1 MSGTRSRALHTTGV
15 KQRPPTKQMIMSGMP
30 HTTSGTKTEL
40 GRIIVEQAMQAM
52 SILVFVLRKDGFAL
66 KKNSNTVS
74 PSFASNSEGKQDFRS
89 EKPSLVSGKQ
99 LSIMGILKRLQH
111 IIPSVLHMHESSP
124 RNVHESHGQE
134 EIVRKQRGQY
144 YGQDDNSYLSSMSE
158 HDSRGYRLK
167 CLETVDLR

>member
-66 KKNSNTVS
+66 YKKIAIQFLPHLRPT
-74 PSFASNSEGKQDFRS
+74 
-89 EKPSLVSGKQ
+89 
-99 LSIMGILKRLQH
+99 LKENK
-111 IIPSVLHMHESSP
+111 ISDPKNP
-124 RNVHESHGQE
+124 P
-134 EIVRKQRGQY
+134 
-144 YGQDDNSYLSSMSE
+144 
-158 HDSRGYRLK
+158 
-167 CLETVDLR
+167 